1 MAYGRYGQYPPMQ
14 GGGGFYSPYSAKP
27 QWGAGIAQ
35 TIQQLMA
42 QKQMQKQQKQQGE
55 QQSFENRMRI
65 LNYLKGMEPTKR
77 EKALSR
83 LVENKVITQEQKDM
97 ALAGV
102 SKVEAPE
109 ERIKRI
115 KGEAT
120 ARAEVAAK
128 FKKEPDP
135 TQFEVKKGIWDAK
148 LRTGEATQV
157 QYDEVMWGVK
167 PKPTQEEILAKKAN
181 PRQANDTWLSRAW
194 NTIDKV
200 EAEKKAKKAK
210 ARPVVMGISLDM
222 PYKYNLAVLNKNDR
236 VATPED
242 LQLIQEYDDMF
253 EYFNTQLMGK
263 GITNFKDFMKSDLAK
278 DKALDKAQI
287 KKWYE
292 LYGKKKVDLWPFW
305 D

>member
-1 MAYGRYGQYPPMQ
+1 MAYGQRGMYPPIQ
-14 GGGGFYSPYSAKP
+14 GGGFYNPYMKKP
-27 QWGAGIAQ
+27 HYGAGFQ
-35 TIQQLMA
+35 QMIQQFM
-42 QKQMQKQQKQQGE
+42 QMKQIQKQQKQQGE

-77 EKALSR
+77 EKALNR

-97 ALAGV
+97 ASAGV
-102 SKVEAPE
+102 SKVETQE

-148 LRTGEATQV
+148 LRTGEATQA

-167 PKPTQEEILAKKAN
+167 PKPTLEDTIAKRAN

-194 NTIDKV
+194 VNIDKSQ
-200 EAEKKAKKAK
+200 AEKLAKKAK
-210 ARPVVMGISLDM
+210 ARPVVMGIALDM

-242 LQLIQEYDDMF
+242 LKIIQLYDDMLEF
-253 EYFNTQLMGK
+253 FNTKLPK
-263 GITNFKDFMKSDLAK
+263 EGITDFKAFMESQWSKGK
-278 DKALDKAQI
+278 EIDKAQI
-287 KKWYE
+287 KKWFE
-292 LYGKKKVDLWPFW
+292 LYGVKKKDWWPFW